1 MLHGLDVFFLH
12 PSIGFVNHGHSMI
25 VTQFVFVLINKVPIQ
40 IVEWTGFRPRF
51 FRNLV
56 STVLAIVAHFVDITT
71 ARDIR
76 LTR

>member
-1 MLHGLDVFFLH
+1 
-12 PSIGFVNHGHSMI
+12 MI
-25 VTQFVFVLINKVPIQ
+25 VTQFFFVLINKVPIQ

-51 FRNLV
+51 FRNLL